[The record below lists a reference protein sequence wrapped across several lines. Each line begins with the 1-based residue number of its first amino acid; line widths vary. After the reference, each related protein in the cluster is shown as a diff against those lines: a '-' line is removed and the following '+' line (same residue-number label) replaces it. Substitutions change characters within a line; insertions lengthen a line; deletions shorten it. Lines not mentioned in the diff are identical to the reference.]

1 MTEKKP
7 LVNLHQIS
15 QEWVSEEVG
24 TGDKTD
30 TNTETK
36 STVQQCKTWTQDFFI
51 FFFFSVNDI
60 QENIFVRLFPTQ
72 KYTQVW
78 AIINSTLVPWAA
90 VIKAFKRTYRK
101 HSLMLKVMKVTHTF
115 PLLQTISLETLS
127 EKLEISKFWERNFNE
142 EQRPRMFVWSF

>member
-15 QEWVSEEVG
+15 QEWVSEKVG

-36 STVQQCKTWTQDFFI
+36 STVQQCKTWTQDFL
-51 FFFFSVNDI
+51 FFFLWTTFRK
-60 QENIFVRLFPTQ
+60 IFLSGSFPHK

-90 VIKAFKRTYRK
+90 VIKAFKRSYRK

-142 EQRPRMFVWSF
+142 EQRQRMFVWSF